1 MPFKWMPFLVNFN
14 RKRGSII
21 LKKSKGRRN
30 PIVNF
35 IYFFLLSFIEI
46 YKKLHICNVYILMSL
61 EIHKHLSYQP
71 APESRCYTIPSAS
84 KDLAC
89 SHGCLVCLLG
99 ALFLTLRSTLF

>member
-1 MPFKWMPFLVNFN
+1 MAFKWMPFLVNFN
-14 RKRGSII
+14 RKRRSII

-61 EIHKHLSYQP
+61 EIHKHLSAASTTAKKLHN
-71 APESRCYTIPSAS
+71 APHLQRSRMFPWVP
-84 KDLAC
+84 C
-89 SHGCLVCLLG
+89 SFVG
-99 ALFLTLRSTLF
+99 ALFLTLRSTLS